1 MEAQSFFSLKSII
14 KGLEPTES
22 GGVFQH
28 SSVGFGGFSGMCSH
42 RGPDTLALAGVGLFK
57 SGSRFLISLGKAA
70 RRGPKA
76 QEPEPSWTLAAVVL
90 GGRIGG
96 GR

>member
-1 MEAQSFFSLKSII
+1 M
-14 KGLEPTES
+14 LEP
-22 GGVFQH
+22 

-42 RGPDTLALAGVGLFK
+42 RGPDTLALVGVGLLK

-70 RRGPKA
+70 CCGPKA
-76 QEPEPSWTLAAVVL
+76 QEPEPSWTVAAVVL
-90 GGRIGG
+90 GGGIGG

>member
-1 MEAQSFFSLKSII
+1 MEAPSFFSLKSII
-14 KGLEPTES
+14 KGLEPSES

-42 RGPDTLALAGVGLFK
+42 RGPDTLALAGGGFLK
-57 SGSRFLISLGKAA
+57 SGSRFLIGLGKAA
-70 RRGPKA
+70 CCGPKA
-76 QEPEPSWTLAAVVL
+76 REPEPSWSLAAAVL
-90 GGRIGG
+90 GGGIGG